1 MGYARLIWLDTT
13 TARVPEEV
21 VRPIRPRTLIA
32 LQNSSAN
39 IKKQTTLSSFSLPFL
54 SFRLVSSFLLST
66 RTRPRRPVFK
76 LVKKELETFGTHLP
90 VLRSCMV
97 LAVAWLARVRG
108 FGVGDRLLTC
118 GRGPGVRGGG
128 QGTDREQVWGD
139 SPPRRRPGAHYSSYF
154 RSFSFLFSIPIPI
167 PLIPVHTTAP
177 LSSHKWIFF

>member
-1 MGYARLIWLDTT
+1 MIFVFVLGYARLIWLDTT

-54 SFRLVSSFLLST
+54 SFRLVSSFLFST

-128 QGTDREQVWGD
+128 QGTGNRSGETRLQEEDQARTTVVTFVL
-139 SPPRRRPGAHYSSYF
+139 SLFFFPPKIGV
-154 RSFSFLFSIPIPI
+154 FLII
-167 PLIPVHTTAP
+167 
-177 LSSHKWIFF
+177 